1 MINEKNEDIDWQS
14 LSSEEIKQ
22 QLFFKQKNMLEMF
35 LEHRA
40 ITQEQFDKS
49 LHYLT
54 EKMGM
59 RDITIALNTLSIDSV
74 RNHRVFS
81 YALIA
86 SGNGRGGCFFY
97 MQRIIF

>member
-22 QLFFKQKNMLEMF
+22 PLFFKQKNMLEMF

-59 RDITIALNTLSIDSV
+59 RDITMN
-74 RNHRVFS
+74 
-81 YALIA
+81 
-86 SGNGRGGCFFY
+86 
-97 MQRIIF
+97 